1 MESAPTQLP
10 VPHVV
15 LHTDGSVRR
24 IVGAD
29 FLAALRP
36 TGSEYVMPMPVR
48 HPNGACAIAWMDEE
62 GIPKRMPENFLAR
75 AIFEF
80 PDRVFGPVVCTG
92 PADADG
98 NVLPIPATFAAKIRE
113 RGRALQKLVEFDQ
126 NAVN

>member
-1 MESAPTQLP
+1 MASAPTQKP

-29 FLAALRP
+29 FLAFLRP
-36 TGSEYVMPMPVR
+36 TGNEFVMPMPVH
-48 HPNGACAIAWMDEE
+48 HPNGASAIAWMDEE

-75 AIFEF
+75 AIFGF
-80 PDRVFGPVVCTG
+80 PEPVFGPVVCTG

-98 NVLPIPATFAAKIRE
+98 NVLPIPATFAAKIRQ
-113 RGRALQKLVEFDQ
+113 RGRELQKLIESDRGG
-126 NAVN
+126 N